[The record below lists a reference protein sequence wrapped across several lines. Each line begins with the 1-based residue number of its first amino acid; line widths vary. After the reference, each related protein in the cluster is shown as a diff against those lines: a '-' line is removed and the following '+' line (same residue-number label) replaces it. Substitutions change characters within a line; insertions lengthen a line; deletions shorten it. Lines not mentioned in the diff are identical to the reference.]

1 MLAVLTSAYCQD
13 EVGGEKRT
21 LLKFHPKLAPI
32 KAAVFPLVKNKPELM
47 AKARNVFERLQRRYN
62 VEFDASGYAA
72 YIGR

>member
-1 MLAVLTSAYCQD
+1 MLAVLTSAYCED